1 MSGPVPSRARVY
13 ADVNTQRPREY
24 WDYESHVVEW
34 GNQDDYQ
41 LVRKLGRGKYSEVF
55 EAINITN
62 NEKVVVKI
70 LKPVKK
76 KKIKREIKILE
87 NLRGGP
93 NIISLLDI
101 VKDPV
106 SRTPALVFEHVN
118 NTDFKQLYQTLSD
131 FDIRFYMYEILK
143 ALDYCHS
150 MGVMHRDVKPHNV
163 MIDHEH
169 RKLLRSVVDLTPKPP
184 WYIWYS
190 QCHEVLLVSSGLLA
204 ALLLRCSSLGLLRT
218 VKRGS
223 TSTPKPTFGQQS
235 VAVKFCLKLRLIDWG
250 LAEFYHPGQEYNV
263 RVASRYFKGPELLV
277 DYQMYDYSLDMWSL
291 GCMLASMIFRKEPFF
306 HGHDNYDQLVRIAK
320 VLGTEDLYDYIDKY
334 NIELDPRFNDILGR
348 HSRKRWERFVHS
360 ENQHLVS
367 TEALDFLDKL
377 LRYDHQTRLT
387 ARDAM
392 EHPYF
397 YPIAKDPARIGTS
410 AGLSASNTPV
420 SSSSMLAGITS
431 MSASQ
436 PIGSLAASPVISSP
450 NALGSPVPA
459 AAGVQP

>member
-13 ADVNTQRPREY
+13 TEVNTHRPREY

-34 GNQDDYQ
+34 GNQDDFQ

-93 NIISLLDI
+93 NIISLIDI

-118 NTDFKQLYQTLSD
+118 NTDFKQLYQTLTD
-131 FDIRFYMYEILK
+131 YDIRFYMYEILK

-150 MGVMHRDVKPHNV
+150 MGIMHRDVKPHNV

-169 RKLLRSVVDLTPKPP
+169 RK
-184 WYIWYS
+184 
-190 QCHEVLLVSSGLLA
+190 
-204 ALLLRCSSLGLLRT
+204 
-218 VKRGS
+218 
-223 TSTPKPTFGQQS
+223 
-235 VAVKFCLKLRLIDWG
+235 
-250 LAEFYHPGQEYNV
+250 
-263 RVASRYFKGPELLV
+263 
-277 DYQMYDYSLDMWSL
+277 MYDYSLDMWSL

-334 NIELDPRFNDILGR
+334 NIELEPRFNDILGR

-367 TEALDFLDKL
+367 PEALDFLDKL
-377 LRYDHQTRLT
+377 LRYDHQARLT
-387 ARDAM
+387 AREAM

-397 YPIAKDPARIGTS
+397 YPVVKDQSRMVGSTNVPAVNTAVSAASMITGENMVCTS
-410 AGLSASNTPV
+410 TALGP
-420 SSSSMLAGITS
+420 LAG
-431 MSASQ
+431 
-436 PIGSLAASPVISSP
+436 SPVLTAANNLST
-450 NALGSPVPA
+450 PVPA
-459 AAGVQP
+459 AAGAPQ

>member
-1 MSGPVPSRARVY
+1 MSAPLQSRARVY
-13 ADVNTQRPREY
+13 SDVNTLRPREY
-24 WDYESHVVEW
+24 WDYEVHFVEW

-76 KKIKREIKILE
+76 KKIKREIKILQ

-93 NIISLLDI
+93 NIITLVDI

-118 NTDFKQLYQTLSD
+118 NTDFKQLYQTLTD
-131 FDIRFYMYEILK
+131 YDIRFYMYEILK

-150 MGVMHRDVKPHNV
+150 MGIMHRDVKPHNV

-169 RKLLRSVVDLTPKPP
+169 R
-184 WYIWYS
+184 
-190 QCHEVLLVSSGLLA
+190 
-204 ALLLRCSSLGLLRT
+204 
-218 VKRGS
+218 
-223 TSTPKPTFGQQS
+223 
-235 VAVKFCLKLRLIDWG
+235 KLRLIDWG

-263 RVASRYFKGPELLV
+263 VSFIGRVAEESLKLLLQGFPAYV
-277 DYQMYDYSLDMWSL
+277 SDLQMYDYSLDMWSL

-367 TEALDFLDKL
+367 PEALDFLDKL

-387 ARDAM
+387 AREAM

-397 YPIAKDPARIGTS
+397 YPIVKDQSRMGP
-410 AGLSASNTPV
+410 SNMPSGSTPV
-420 SSSSMLAGITS
+420 SSASMMSGISSMPTSSPLGPLAG
-431 MSASQ
+431 
-436 PIGSLAASPVISSP
+436 SPVISAT
-450 NALGSPVPA
+450 NALGTPVPA
-459 AAGVQP
+459 AAGVQQ

>member
-13 ADVNTQRPREY
+13 TDVNTHRPREY

-93 NIISLLDI
+93 NIITLADI

-118 NTDFKQLYQTLSD
+118 NTDFKQLYQTLTD
-131 FDIRFYMYEILK
+131 YDIRFYMYEILK

-150 MGVMHRDVKPHNV
+150 MGIMHRDVKPHNV

-169 RKLLRSVVDLTPKPP
+169 RK
-184 WYIWYS
+184 
-190 QCHEVLLVSSGLLA
+190 
-204 ALLLRCSSLGLLRT
+204 
-218 VKRGS
+218 
-223 TSTPKPTFGQQS
+223 
-235 VAVKFCLKLRLIDWG
+235 
-250 LAEFYHPGQEYNV
+250 
-263 RVASRYFKGPELLV
+263 
-277 DYQMYDYSLDMWSL
+277 MYDYSLDMWSL

-367 TEALDFLDKL
+367 PEALDFLDKL
-377 LRYDHQTRLT
+377 LRYDHQSRLT
-387 ARDAM
+387 AREAM

-397 YPIAKDPARIGTS
+397 YPIVKDQARMGS
-410 AGLSASNTPV
+410 SSMPGGSTPV
-420 SSSSMLAGITS
+420 SSASMMSGISSVPTPSPLGPLAG
-431 MSASQ
+431 
-436 PIGSLAASPVISSP
+436 SPVISAT
-450 NALGSPVPA
+450 NTLGMPVPA
-459 AAGVQP
+459 AAGAQQ